1 MEVGAF
7 ADGRNSWSVTT
18 VFAVGGRWCWS
29 RGRGVTDSRVAP
41 LFLERMQQN
50 AGPRIIVDDVPSNPA
65 AGMSEAEIL
74 ADFPDLKHEDFLA
87 VFAFAADRERGLMV
101 NAVV

>member
-1 MEVGAF
+1 MNATDRITIEPGKRS
-7 ADGRNSWSVTT
+7 GKP
-18 VFAVGGRWCWS
+18 CI
-29 RGRGVTDSRVAP
+29 RG
-41 LFLERMQQN
+41 L
-50 AGPRIIVDDVPSNPA
+50 RITVDDVPSNPA